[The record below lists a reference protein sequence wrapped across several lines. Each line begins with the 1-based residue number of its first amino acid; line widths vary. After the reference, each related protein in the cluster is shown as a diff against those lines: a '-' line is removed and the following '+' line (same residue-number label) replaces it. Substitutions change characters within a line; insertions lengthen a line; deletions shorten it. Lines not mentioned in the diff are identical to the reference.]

1 MAIGWAFVGTG
12 RHPDNRVAPGM
23 ALAEDTEL
31 VAAYSRDRGRA
42 EEFASKHGI
51 KAAYDSLEE
60 LLGDSRVDAI
70 FLASPNHLHASYT
83 QMAAQA
89 GKHVLVEKPMSLT
102 VEEGV
107 DMVKACK
114 ARGVK
119 LGVGFQ
125 LRVHPGHMEA
135 RRLIREGALGS
146 VALAQAQIG
155 AGTRGELRRPARTGL
170 SEWWEH
176 PDMIGGA
183 SAMMGTGTHSIDDLH
198 FILGQTVVE
207 IAAITDGQTPEAPLE
222 TLATMCLRFSGGAM
236 GMVYCSSRLPDSK
249 NDVTI
254 YGSDGRIVLKDS
266 SRPTL
271 AGGLEVTS
279 ETVNTTVSYEPD
291 PLALFKWQAEAFNQ
305 AIRKDED
312 PPASGIDGLK
322 VVQVTLGMIES
333 ASKGRTV
340 KLEPLPAL

>member
-12 RHPDNRVAPGM
+12 RHPDNRVAPAM

-51 KAAYDSLEE
+51 KTAYDSLED

-70 FLASPNHLHASYT
+70 FLASPNHLHAQYT
-83 QMAAQA
+83 QMAAKA

-102 VEEGV
+102 VDEGLN
-107 DMVKACK
+107 MVKACK
-114 ARGVK
+114 ACGVK

-135 RRLIREGALGS
+135 RRLIREGALGT
-146 VALAQAQIG
+146 VALAQAQI
-155 AGTRGELRRPARTGL
+155 ASGTRGEMKRPARTVL
-170 SEWWEH
+170 SEWWDR
-176 PDMIGGA
+176 PGMVGGSGTMIGSGV
-183 SAMMGTGTHSIDDLH
+183 HSIDDLN
-198 FILGQTVVE
+198 FILDQTVVE

-222 TLATMCLRFSGGAM
+222 TLAAMCLKFNGGAM
-236 GMVYCSSRLPDSK
+236 GMVCCSGRLPDSK

-271 AGGLEVTS
+271 AGDLEVTS

-305 AIRKDED
+305 AIQKDED
-312 PPASGIDGLK
+312 PPASGLDGLK

-340 KLEPLPAL
+340 KLETLPAL